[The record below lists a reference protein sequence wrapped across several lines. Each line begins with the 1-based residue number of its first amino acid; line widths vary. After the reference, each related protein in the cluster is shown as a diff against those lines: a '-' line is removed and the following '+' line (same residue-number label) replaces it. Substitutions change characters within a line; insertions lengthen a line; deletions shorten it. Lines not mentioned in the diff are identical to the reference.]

1 MKVIAVKL
9 FFSLTANIYC
19 CLTLGCLTLGNTK
32 ISIIISMNIVLYW
45 LVEDYVDLSLRP
57 LSRYMTVISQKWR
70 LCNNVLNCLKLTIS
84 FSLSLDRFHT
94 LFWCFT
100 SWIHT
105 VPAVV
110 VLWLVQI
117 QKVNTI
123 GSIAISVDLA
133 VVC

>member
-1 MKVIAVKL
+1 MKVTAVKL
-9 FFSLTANIYC
+9 FFSLTVNIYC
-19 CLTLGCLTLGNTK
+19 YLTLGCLTLGNTK

-45 LVEDYVDLSLRP
+45 LVEDYFDLSLRP
-57 LSRYMTVISQKWR
+57 LSRYMIVISQKWR
-70 LCNNVLNCLKLTIS
+70 LCNNVLNCLKLPIS

-105 VPAVV
+105 IPAVV
-110 VLWLVQI
+110 VLWLLQI

-123 GSIAISVDLA
+123 GSRAISVDLA